1 MNEPAGTVTLAD
13 HDDHCPRCGAVIN
26 AHLCPD
32 SADHRPPEA
41 GDVGICGVCLGLL
54 IFTLTGVRAP
64 SGEEEAAIE
73 ANEEARAVLEVFRAS
88 MRAGRN
94 VQ

>member
-1 MNEPAGTVTLAD
+1 MSDARPGFHLAE
-13 HDDHCPRCGAVIN
+13 HDDQCPRCGAVIN
-26 AHLCPD
+26 AHL
-32 SADHRPPEA
+32 SSTADTRPPEA

-54 IFTLTGVRAP
+54 IFTGSGVRAP